1 MMKQKNR
8 NLKNIIT
15 PPNMI
20 TFIRILGTI
29 CLLFVSLFTPVFFII
44 YTISGCSDVLDGWVA
59 RMTKTSSEFGA
70 KLDSVADLLFYAM
83 LLVKI
88 LPLLIKM
95 LPGWIWYCVGFVLL
109 LRLGAYLTA
118 ALKYHRFAT
127 LHTYFNK
134 LTGFAVFLIP
144 YVMELEMIT
153 KYSISLCYSIGLCVV
168 GGISSLEELLIH
180 LSEKEYDI
188 NRRTIL
194 KHNYTV

>member
-70 KLDSVADLLFYAM
+70 KLDSVADLLFYAI
-83 LLVKI
+83 LLIKI
-88 LPLLIKM
+88 LPRLIKIF
-95 LPGWIWYCVGFVLL
+95 PGWIWYCVGFVLL
-109 LRLGAYLTA
+109 LRLCAYLTA

>member
-1 MMKQKNR
+1 MMKQKKQ

-29 CLLFVSLFTPVFFII
+29 CLLFVSLFTPVFYII

-59 RMTKTSSEFGA
+59 RMTKSSSEFGA

-153 KYSISLCYSIGLCVV
+153 KYSIGLCYSVGLCVV

>member
-1 MMKQKNR
+1 MMKQKKR

-20 TFIRILGTI
+20 TFIRMLGTI
-29 CLLFVSLFTPVFFII
+29 CLLFVSLFTPGFYII

-59 RMTKTSSEFGA
+59 RVTKSSSEFGA

-153 KYSISLCYSIGLCVV
+153 KYSIGLCYSVGLCVV

>member
-153 KYSISLCYSIGLCVV
+153 KYSIGLCYSVGLCVV